1 MLRRVGAG
9 SLSPRAVSSKMIVRR
24 THGLHLSRAEEQT
37 PRRAARDRRGH
48 RARGGQGIY
57 AAEQGPPARRDLQ
70 GAQHR
75 HARAPRGQG
84 RRQDRDQDQDRR
96 VAEKARRGA
105 RCKGSRQAEGRAQPH
120 PPFQAPA
127 AQGDGLR
134 RGGGQERP
142 RMNPENVIDV
152 TRLIQLAVAPVF
164 LLTAVGTII
173 GVLSNRLGRAVDRSR
188 TLEDRLRQLQPEG
201 QKAARA
207 ELDLLSRRVRLVYG
221 SIVLSVICALFVG
234 LLIAV
239 AFVEAFI
246 AVDMS
251 KFIGLL
257 FIAAMLAFI
266 LSLLVFLR
274 EIFLAVSS
282 ARDQMR

>member
-1 MLRRVGAG
+1 MESCRKSATRPSPQRIAANLR
-9 SLSPRAVSSKMIVRR
+9 SPSTTSTISS
-24 THGLHLSRAEEQT
+24 TSC
-37 PRRAARDRRGH
+37 ARPW
-48 RARGGQGIY
+48 Y
-57 AAEQGPPARRDLQ
+57 
-70 GAQHR
+70 
-75 HARAPRGQG
+75 
-84 RRQDRDQDQDRR
+84 
-96 VAEKARRGA
+96 KARPQA
-105 RCKGSRQAEGRAQPH
+105 REGSR
-120 PPFQAPA
+120 
-127 AQGDGLR
+127 
-134 RGGGQERP
+134 
-142 RMNPENVIDV
+142 MNADNVIDV

-188 TLEDRLRQLQPEG
+188 TLEDRLRQLLPEG

-207 ELDLLSRRVRLVYG
+207 ELNLLSRRVRLVYG

-239 AFVEAFI
+239 AFVDAFI
-246 AVDMS
+246 AIDLS
-251 KFIGLL
+251 RFIGLL

-282 ARDQMR
+282 ARSQMR

>member
-1 MLRRVGAG
+1 
-9 SLSPRAVSSKMIVRR
+9 
-24 THGLHLSRAEEQT
+24 
-37 PRRAARDRRGH
+37 
-48 RARGGQGIY
+48 
-57 AAEQGPPARRDLQ
+57 
-70 GAQHR
+70 
-75 HARAPRGQG
+75 
-84 RRQDRDQDQDRR
+84 
-96 VAEKARRGA
+96 
-105 RCKGSRQAEGRAQPH
+105 
-120 PPFQAPA
+120 
-127 AQGDGLR
+127 
-134 RGGGQERP
+134 
-142 RMNPENVIDV
+142 
-152 TRLIQLAVAPVF
+152 
-164 LLTAVGTII
+164 VGTII

-207 ELDLLSRRVRLVYG
+207 ELNLLSRRVRLVYG

-239 AFVEAFI
+239 AFVDAFI
-246 AVDMS
+246 AIDLS

-282 ARDQMR
+282 ARSQMR